1 MNTVQPVT
9 FSERP
14 AFYREKQS
22 DMYSPLL
29 YVACNTLVE
38 IPYVL
43 VASLLFTL
51 PFFFIVG
58 LEDEGDAA
66 AKLLWYWTFVALLLG
81 VMVFAGQFFSV
92 LLPSE
97 GAAGGGHGAVC
108 AVLCCDVLWDV
119 I

>member
-1 MNTVQPVT
+1 MLCCGACCRAVGMNTVQPVT

-81 VMVFAGQFFSV
+81 VMVFAGQF
-92 LLPSE
+92 LN
-97 GAAGGGHGAVC
+97 
-108 AVLCCDVLWDV
+108 LCM
-119 I
+119 IHISIQ